1 MEAEAAQ
8 EVIVEHTDI
17 ENKHKKELTAD
28 DLPAINQKLDKGYLV
43 ELSKLRDG
51 SLKAKTVMKKEIQ
64 LPAAR

>member
-1 MEAEAAQ
+1 MEAEVVQ
-8 EVIVEHTDI
+8 EVDVEHTDI
-17 ENKHKKELTAD
+17 KNKHKKQLTVD

-64 LPAAR
+64 LPTVR

>member
-1 MEAEAAQ
+1 MEH
-8 EVIVEHTDI
+8 IDI
-17 ENKHKKELTAD
+17 GNNRKRELTAD

-64 LPAAR
+64 LPTVR